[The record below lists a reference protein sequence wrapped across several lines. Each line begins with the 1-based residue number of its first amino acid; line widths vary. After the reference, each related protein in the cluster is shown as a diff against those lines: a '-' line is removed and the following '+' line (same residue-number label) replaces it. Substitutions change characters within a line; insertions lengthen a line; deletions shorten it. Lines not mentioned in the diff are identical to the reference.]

1 MRPWSR
7 NGLMLRLR
15 SVLTLQLS
23 RAAACAGLSM
33 LGSRSRRQV
42 RPLRFLRKR
51 PSLISLSLDE
61 TEGMKNWRPVLGSN
75 QRFLIQSQASY
86 H

>member
-15 SVLTLQLS
+15 SVLTLQFS

-33 LGSRSRRQV
+33 LGSRSSRHV
-42 RPLRFLRKR
+42 RGPRFLRKLVLLMSL
-51 PSLISLSLDE
+51 PS
-61 TEGMKNWRPVLGSN
+61 P
-75 QRFLIQSQASY
+75 
-86 H
+86 